1 MKIIRILTLLTTLI
15 ALSLVLTV
23 PVFAQGTEP
32 PPVPAPA
39 SVGLLDIAFFVA
51 TVAFFKSRFG
61 LVDKNAFFAA
71 VGVGALFALAPQLMT
86 LVPAASPWVDLILNF
101 IKFVVI
107 GTGSY
112 NFLTD
117 VGPKFLGIKK

>member
-1 MKIIRILTLLTTLI
+1 MKITRILLFAITLI
-15 ALSLVLTV
+15 LVSLVLTV
-23 PVFAQGTEP
+23 PALAQGTEP
-32 PPVPAPA
+32 PPATAPA

-51 TVAFFKSRFG
+51 TVAFFKSR
-61 LVDKNAFFAA
+61 LKLADNNAFFAA

-86 LVPAASPWVDLILNF
+86 LVPVASPWVDLILNF

-117 VGPKFLGIKK
+117 VGPKFLGVKK